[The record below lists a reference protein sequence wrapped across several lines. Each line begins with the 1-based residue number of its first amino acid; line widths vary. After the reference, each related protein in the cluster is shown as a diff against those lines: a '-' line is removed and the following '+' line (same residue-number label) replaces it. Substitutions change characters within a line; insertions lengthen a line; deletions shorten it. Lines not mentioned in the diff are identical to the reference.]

1 MKTADEGTRSHIKED
16 YPMPSVHLNGTSKD
30 VLLEGYSS
38 ISIAIHDLKDTIS
51 KCHFHGRDYYVQ
63 DDVNSVQMAFNLA
76 YDERA
81 KHLKAL
87 AAFEDYIEKHYKH
100 INLQ

>member
-16 YPMPSVHLNGTSKD
+16 YPMPSVHLNGTSKE
-30 VLLEGYSS
+30 VLLDGYAG
-38 ISIAIHDLKDTIS
+38 IAVAIHTLKDTINE
-51 KCHFHGRDYYVQ
+51 CHFHGRDYYVQ
-63 DDVNSVQMAFNLA
+63 DGDSSIPMAYNLA